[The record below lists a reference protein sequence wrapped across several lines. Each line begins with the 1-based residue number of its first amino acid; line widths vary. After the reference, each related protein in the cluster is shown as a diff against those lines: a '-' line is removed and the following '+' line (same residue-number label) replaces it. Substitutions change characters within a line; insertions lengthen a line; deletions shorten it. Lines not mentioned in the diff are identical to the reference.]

1 MITIFVNGERHLVA
15 PTSNLVALLA
25 QLDLSGKRIAVELN
39 QEIISRS
46 NFADTLLHSDDRVEI
61 VHAIGGG

>member
-1 MITIFVNGERHLVA
+1 MITIFVNGEGRKVA
-15 PTSNLVALLA
+15 ASTNLLELLT
-25 QLDLSGKRIAVELN
+25 QLDLGNRRIAVELN

-46 NFADTLLHSDDRVEI
+46 SFASTFLYNDDRVEI